1 MGDGGGAGGFVHA
14 WLSVASQMPNIPSA
28 EAKGDGRWVRWEM
41 ADGRPGQQ
49 TGSRQQAAGSNS
61 TRGRCGIGGHGG
73 MGMVNGDAL
82 TFRAFFA
89 AISAAFPPTTSS
101 LESFPSSSALL

>member
-1 MGDGGGAGGFVHA
+1 MGE
-14 WLSVASQMPNIPSA
+14 M
-28 EAKGDGRWVRWEM
+28 GDGRWQART
-41 ADGRPGQQ
+41 AN
-49 TGSRQQAAGSNS
+49 RQQAAGSNS

-101 LESFPSSSALL
+101 LESFPSSRALLECGVRR